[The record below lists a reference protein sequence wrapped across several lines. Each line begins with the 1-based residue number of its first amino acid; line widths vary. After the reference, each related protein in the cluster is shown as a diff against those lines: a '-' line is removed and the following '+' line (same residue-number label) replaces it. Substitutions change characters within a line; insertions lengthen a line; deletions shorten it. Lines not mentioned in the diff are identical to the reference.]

1 MESPVRSFRCA
12 FAREHARRV
21 FTVTSIGVYT
31 ARVWIRA
38 REVLLAQEAQ
48 QLTPVFVVRRRYL
61 WNFLVAQTFA
71 VVIAR
76 DLPPAHRVS
85 VLIRFHP
92 GFARRP
98 LPQQLN
104 RLWR

>member
-1 MESPVRSFRCA
+1 MTSLRVDT
-12 FAREHARRV
+12 ARRWV
-21 FTVTSIGVYT
+21 
-31 ARVWIRA
+31 RA
-38 REVLLAQEAQ
+38 REVLLAQDAQ
-48 QLTPVFVVRRRYL
+48 QLAPVLVVRRRYL